1 MSQDG
6 GLDGVTS
13 EQFDRVT
20 NVDSLFWLCKVA
32 MPHMPPATANRAR
45 VLVVK
50 LCRYYISFSGT
61 ASAQHKQRA
70 LGCR

>member
-13 EQFDRVT
+13 ERFDRVT

-50 LCRYYISFSGT
+50 LCRYYISFFGYCLSSTQTEGV
-61 ASAQHKQRA
+61 
-70 LGCR
+70 GV